1 MREMRHRLGCRVVV
15 ALGVLCALAAPA
27 LPAHAAPAAPAAAF
41 PDFTTPP
48 AQIARAVL
56 AEEPGTIAVGVWR
69 QGHEQSAVLR
79 RASEDGPAIVQS
91 AAAGAEPLFEIGSIS
106 KLFTGLLL
114 AQAVEHGELA
124 LDDSLGTLLGG
135 AYRLAPETAAITLRQ
150 LVTHSACLPR
160 EAPGFPGYTDP
171 APFAAIDRQRLY
183 AAVAGLRL
191 EHAPPCAGAYSN
203 FGMGLLGQLLAD
215 RYGKPWAALVRE
227 RITGPLGMDD
237 TMQALGARQA
247 RLVPG
252 RFHLEPVPPWDFDA
266 LAGAGALRSSTTDLL
281 AFARALSAGSAGPLG
296 PAAARMLTPLGRY
309 RAGEIGYAVMMRG
322 DGAHRTYFHD
332 GLTAGY
338 RALLV
343 FAPDAGEA
351 AALLASNSHAEPS
364 RLLTGVLARRYP
376 PAATA
381 HGTPSD
387 AELAAVSGSYRVD
400 QDTLEI
406 FAAQDGKLYRRPS
419 GGGFRPLQ
427 PAGTDTFIDA
437 SAGTEFVF
445 RRQDGRV
452 AGVDLYQGGG
462 GYSARRTEAV
472 APAAAVIG
480 PARAADYDGRY
491 AGKRLLRTE
500 LKLDIRQSAGQLGVR
515 LDNLW
520 RQPLFPLPGRL
531 DRFVFE
537 DGRRQL
543 QFTRDAAGQVDGAV
557 LYDRGVIPVRRLP

>member
-1 MREMRHRLGCRVVV
+1 MRGLRFRLVCRVVV
-15 ALGVLCALAAPA
+15 ALGTICALAAPA
-27 LPAHAAPAAPAAAF
+27 LPAHAASAATF

-48 AQIARAVL
+48 EQIARAVL
-56 AEEPGTIAVGVWR
+56 ADEPGTVAVGIWR
-69 QGHEQSAVLR
+69 QDHEQSALLR
-79 RASEDGPAIVQS
+79 RASEDGPAMVQS

-114 AQAVEHGELA
+114 AQAVEHGELG

-150 LVTHSACLPR
+150 LATHGACLPR
-160 EAPGFPGYTDP
+160 EAPGFPGYTEP
-171 APFAAIDRQRLY
+171 NPFAAIDRQRLY

-191 EHAPPCAGAYSN
+191 AHAPPCAGAYSN

-215 RYGKPWAALVRE
+215 HYGKPWATLVRE
-227 RITGPLGMDD
+227 RITGPLGMHD
-237 TMQALGARQA
+237 TMQVLGARQE

-252 RFHLEPVPPWDFDA
+252 HFHLEPAPPWDFDA

-296 PAAARMLTPLGRY
+296 PAATRMLTPLGRY

-322 DGAHRTYFHD
+322 TGAHRTYFHD

-343 FAPDAGEA
+343 FAPDTGEA
-351 AALLASNSHAEPS
+351 AALLAANTHAEPS

-381 HGTPSD
+381 RGTPSD

-400 QDTLEI
+400 RDTLEI
-406 FAAQDGKLYRRPS
+406 FAAQDGRLYRRLS
-419 GGGFRPLQ
+419 GGGFRPLE

-437 SAGTEFVF
+437 PVGAEFVF

-462 GYSARRTEAV
+462 SYSASRTEAA
-472 APAAAVIG
+472 APAAVVIE

-500 LKLDIRQSAGQLGVR
+500 LKLDVRQSAGQLGVR
-515 LDNLW
+515 LGNFW
-520 RQPLFPLPGRL
+520 RQPVFPLPGRP

-537 DGRRQL
+537 DGRAQL
-543 QFTRDAAGQVDGAV
+543 QFTRDAGGKVDGAV
-557 LYDRGVIPVRRLP
+557 LYDRGVISVRRLP